1 MPPAICDS
9 EDEEEV
15 LVEDDEPSQRSRG
28 SNRSFGQ
35 AVALANQILSGSQG
49 PGEAD
54 GSSLSTGE
62 INRQIADTTRGFF
75 SSDTDNSKMKEA
87 PASSAKQK
95 LSRRH
100 TNVDG
105 VTATKPSTTVKR
117 TPTTYGKSSN
127 KTQLS
132 SLPSPD
138 EAFQAYCND
147 ERASQES
154 LSAAFLQPSGSAR
167 PTDGLPGG
175 TLLQDFQHHDP
186 RALFPDTG
194 STIPDNE
201 STIRRMVELAKEHPV
216 MPDASIQKLSNESQ
230 PQQSSPFGAW
240 SASENQTQTPKLNSD
255 KALPRS
261 VTSAPV
267 DSHDAADTR
276 HNSQQDEP
284 KKLSRTKPLAETE
297 ASPIQEDIA
306 VAPDPKTVGQQP
318 TLNSVSEEDE
328 QNGGVDASAKVQLG
342 SHKPRPPPKSSPM
355 VIIPPAEISVSEANN
370 DVSKSSR
377 GRKRKSLDEQGADDH
392 KPDAE
397 AINSD
402 DRAIGLPKELYKPR
416 PSRRRAT
423 AMDEPIDYSIVPE
436 KAVKRRRK
444 TLNDKNRDDSSHKS
458 QAPLAKAT
466 SKTRKQQSNNES
478 AEMPKTT
485 RHSRRDEDAELNL
498 AIANSLRDVEKVAAS
513 KASPTGEG
521 KEYPQPTPTTPR
533 REAQHEP
540 PRPMASPLSP
550 PVSLKD
556 KPSASQ
562 TTSTTRQPAT
572 TLPTKM
578 LPPSLPASAS
588 RKAPRRSQ
596 TTIFEDHAAS
606 RSPTLS
612 QQQAERLATVKDV
625 PKSTQS
631 NKRKRRT
638 IVQNDEEEQDE
649 LAKVSPAKKPAPKKR
664 GRPSKAETAAKADA
678 SRRTLAHA
686 EDEELVIQH
695 QHLGEQAE
703 KRVSTPQPSEADA
716 EDHDIISHRKKS
728 TKRKSSAVVL
738 EDTEDEDEQG
748 AHEEVD
754 TISPAAKKNGRGR
767 PKKTILEDSDAE
779 SVLNDE
785 TEHSDAQPKKK
796 GPGRP
801 AKAKAN
807 GVVASKEKEQS
818 TSAKATP
825 SPALKPKDVNANA
838 AAAARKSVPGS
849 KEPTPVPP
857 VEKPATVPATKH
869 TTPAPDVKPSPN
881 SHSPIKKNAKVIHRV
896 GLGRRQRV
904 QPLLKIIRPEAKAR
918 KEDATR
924 VTTVTSVAE
933 LEKKWNAVE
942 E

>member
-9 EDEEEV
+9 EDEEEI
-15 LVEDDEPSQRSRG
+15 LVEDDEPSQRSHG

-35 AVALANQILSGSQG
+35 AVALANEILSGSQG

-75 SSDTDNSKMKEA
+75 SSATDHSKMKDA

-105 VTATKPSTTVKR
+105 ATATKAATPVKR

-127 KTQLS
+127 KSQRS
-132 SLPSPD
+132 SHPNPD

-147 ERASQES
+147 ERASQVS
-154 LSAAFLQPSGSAR
+154 ISAAFLQPSDSAKA
-167 PTDGLPGG
+167 TDGLPGG

-201 STIRRMVELAKEHPV
+201 SSTRRMVELAREPRV
-216 MPDASIQKLSNESQ
+216 MPDASLQKLSDESQ
-230 PQQSSPFGAW
+230 PQQSSPFVAW

-261 VTSAPV
+261 VSSAPV
-267 DSHDAADTR
+267 DSHDAADTC
-276 HNSQQDEP
+276 HDSQHDEP
-284 KKLSRTKPLAETE
+284 KKISRTKPLAETE
-297 ASPIQEDIA
+297 ASPVQEDVDDA
-306 VAPDPKTVGQQP
+306 SDPKTVGQQP
-318 TLNSVSEEDE
+318 ILNPVSAGDE
-328 QNGGVDASAKVQLG
+328 QTRGVDESAKVQLG

-355 VIIPPAEISVSEANN
+355 VIIPPAEISISEANN
-370 DVSKSSR
+370 DVSKPPR
-377 GRKRKSLDEQGADDH
+377 GRKRKSSDEQGADGH
-392 KPDAE
+392 KPDSE
-397 AINSD
+397 AMNSD

-423 AMDEPIDYSIVPE
+423 AMEEPIDYSIIPE

-444 TLNDKNRDDSSHKS
+444 TLSDERIDDSNHKS
-458 QAPLAKAT
+458 QAPLTKAT
-466 SKTRKQQSNNES
+466 SKTRKQQSDNEHRSS
-478 AEMPKTT
+478 AEVSKTT
-485 RHSRRDEDAELNL
+485 RHSRRDEDAELDL
-498 AIANSLRDVEKVAAS
+498 AIANSLRDMEQLSAS
-513 KASPTGEG
+513 KASPTG
-521 KEYPQPTPTTPR
+521 KRKKSAQPTPTTPR
-533 REAQHEP
+533 RETQHDP

-556 KPSASQ
+556 IPSASKTMSTTQ
-562 TTSTTRQPAT
+562 QTATTS
-572 TLPTKM
+572 PTKM

-606 RSPTLS
+606 RSPSLS

-638 IVQNDEEEQDE
+638 IVQNDEEEEDE

-664 GRPSKAETAAKADA
+664 GRPSKAETAARADA
-678 SRRTLAHA
+678 SGRALVDV
-686 EDEELVIQH
+686 EDEELVVQR
-695 QHLGEQAE
+695 QQLGEKAE
-703 KRVSTPQPSEADA
+703 KRVSTPHPSEADA
-716 EDHDIISHRKKS
+716 EDHDLISYRKKS

-738 EDTEDEDEQG
+738 EDTEDELEAQQ
-748 AHEEVD
+748 EVG
-754 TISPAAKKNGRGR
+754 TNPQATKKNGRGR

-779 SVLNDE
+779 SVLDDE
-785 TEHSDAQPKKK
+785 NEHSDAQPKKK

-807 GVVASKEKEQS
+807 GVVASKEQEQS

-825 SPALKPKDVNANA
+825 SAALKPKDANANA
-838 AAAARKSVPGS
+838 AARRSGPES
-849 KEPTPVPP
+849 KEPTPAPS
-857 VEKPATVPATKH
+857 VEKPATVTATKH

>member
-9 EDEEEV
+9 EDEEEI
-15 LVEDDEPSQRSRG
+15 LVEDDEPSQRSHG

-35 AVALANQILSGSQG
+35 AVALANQILSGSQE

-75 SSDTDNSKMKEA
+75 SSATDNSKMKEV

-105 VTATKPSTTVKR
+105 VTAARPSTTVKR

-127 KTQLS
+127 KSQRS
-132 SLPSPD
+132 SHPSPD
-138 EAFQAYCND
+138 EAFQAYCNN

-154 LSAAFLQPSGSAR
+154 LSAAFLQPSDSAK

-186 RALFPDTG
+186 RTLFPDTG

-201 STIRRMVELAKEHPV
+201 SSTRRMIELARDPPV
-216 MPDASIQKLSNESQ
+216 MPDAPIQKLSNESHA
-230 PQQSSPFGAW
+230 QQSSPFAAW

-255 KALPRS
+255 NALPRS

-267 DSHDAADTR
+267 DSHDAADTCQ
-276 HNSQQDEP
+276 NSHLEEL
-284 KKLSRTKPLAETE
+284 KKLSRIKPFAETE
-297 ASPIQEDIA
+297 ASPDQEDID
-306 VAPDPKTVGQQP
+306 VARDPKTVGQRP
-318 TLNSVSEEDE
+318 ISNSVSAGND
-328 QNGGVDASAKVQLG
+328 QKRGVDASAKEQLG

-370 DVSKSSR
+370 DVSKPPR
-377 GRKRKSLDEQGADDH
+377 GRKRKSLDEQGADGH
-392 KPDAE
+392 KPDSE
-397 AINSD
+397 AMNSD

-423 AMDEPIDYSIVPE
+423 AMEEPIDYSIVPE

-444 TLNDKNRDDSSHKS
+444 TLNDEHIDDSNHKS
-458 QAPLAKAT
+458 QAPLTKAT
-466 SKTRKQQSNNES
+466 SKTRRQQSDNEHRSS
-478 AEMPKTT
+478 AEVSKTT

-498 AIANSLRDVEKVAAS
+498 AIANSLRDMDQVAAS
-513 KASPTGEG
+513 KASPTRKG
-521 KEYPQPTPTTPR
+521 KESAQPTPTTPR
-533 REAQHEP
+533 REARHDP

-550 PVSLKD
+550 PVSLKER
-556 KPSASQ
+556 PSASK
-562 TTSTTRQPAT
+562 TTSTTQQPAVT
-572 TLPTKM
+572 SPTKM

-625 PKSTQS
+625 PKSSQS

-638 IVQNDEEEQDE
+638 IVQNDEEEEDE

-678 SRRTLAHA
+678 SRRALVDV
-686 EDEELVIQH
+686 EDEELVVQH
-695 QHLGEQAE
+695 QQLGEKAE
-703 KRVSTPQPSEADA
+703 KRVSPPQLSEADA
-716 EDHDIISHRKKS
+716 EDHDTISHRKKS

-738 EDTEDEDEQG
+738 EDTEDELEAQQ
-748 AHEEVD
+748 EVG
-754 TISPAAKKNGRGR
+754 TISQAAKKNGRGR

-779 SVLNDE
+779 SVLDDE

-801 AKAKAN
+801 AKANAN
-807 GVVASKEKEQS
+807 GVVASKEQEQS
-818 TSAKATP
+818 TSVKATP
-825 SPALKPKDVNANA
+825 STALKPKDANANA
-838 AAAARKSVPGS
+838 AAKRSGPGS
-849 KEPTPVPP
+849 KEPAPAPS
-857 VEKPATVPATKH
+857 VEKPATVTATKH